1 MRYLLALGSN
11 TRHVAYG
18 APEGVLRAAFAALD
32 GQGLRLEAASP
43 LIRSAPI
50 GPSRR
55 RYANAAALVSSD
67 FLPDA
72 MLVRLKQIERR
83 FGRTRGG
90 QRWGARVLDL
100 DIALWEGG
108 AWASR
113 GLTVPHVAFRERAF
127 VLTPATAL
135 APRWRD
141 PLTGLTLRQ
150 LRTRLTKPRHPPR

>member
-1 MRYLLALGSN
+1 VKYLLALGSN
-11 TRHVAYG
+11 KRHVAHG

-32 GQGLRLEAASP
+32 GQGLHLEAASP

-55 RYANAAALVSSD
+55 RYANAAALVRSD
-67 FLPDA
+67 LPPDA
-72 MLVRLKQIERR
+72 MLARLKQIERR

-90 QRWGARVLDL
+90 QRWGVRVLDL
-100 DIALWEGG
+100 DIVLWEGG
-108 AWASR
+108 AWASA
-113 GLTVPHVAFRERAF
+113 GLTVPHMAFRERTF
-127 VLTPATAL
+127 VLTPAMAL